1 MGNICLRF
9 RKTFHEFDL
18 RSQTIPARVLSVYD
32 GDTIT
37 IGFKFRGRYWKSS
50 LRIYGIDTPELKPIR
65 RGRTEESILE
75 EKKAA
80 GKARDYLS
88 GRILGKLIT
97 VKFNKSND
105 KYGRLLGEVFLG
117 KENLAETMKGLGYGY
132 EYGGGGKREFG
143 LSHI

>member
-1 MGNICLRF
+1 MGNICLRL
-9 RKTFHEFDL
+9 RKTFHPFDL
-18 RSQTIPARVLSVYD
+18 RGRNISAKVLSVYD

-37 IGFKFRGRYWKSS
+37 IGFKFRGEYWRSS

-65 RGRTEESILE
+65 RGRSEESILK
-75 EKKAA
+75 EKEAA
-80 GKARDYLS
+80 EKARDYLS

-117 KENLAETMKGLGYGY
+117 EENLAETMIGLGLGY
-132 EYGGGGKREFG
+132 EYGGGKKRYQG
-143 LSHI
+143 

>member
-9 RKTFHEFDL
+9 RRSFKPFDL
-18 RSQTIPARVLSVYD
+18 RERTITAKVLSVYD

-37 IGFKFRGRYWKSS
+37 IGYKFRGRYWKSS
-50 LRIYGIDTPELKPIR
+50 LRIYGIDTPELKPR
-65 RGRTEESILE
+65 RQGRTEESILE

-80 GKARDYLS
+80 EKARDYLS
-88 GRILGKLIT
+88 GRIFGKLIT

-117 KENLAETMKGLGYGY
+117 KENLSDTMRELGYGY
-132 EYGGGGKREFG
+132 EYGGGKKKEFA
-143 LSHI
+143 

>member
-9 RKTFHEFDL
+9 RRSFQPFDL
-18 RSQTIPARVLSVYD
+18 RERSITAKVLSVYD

-37 IGFKFRGRYWKSS
+37 IGYKFRGRYWKSS

-65 RGRTEESILE
+65 RGRTEESVLE

-80 GKARDYLS
+80 EKSRDYLS
-88 GRILGKLIT
+88 GRILSKLIT

-105 KYGRLLGEVFLG
+105 KYGRMLGEVFLG

-132 EYGGGGKREFG
+132 EYEGGKKRGFG
-143 LSHI
+143 